1 MTQMSFLALIDPRGR
16 IVCPECIEFQS
27 TENSIS
33 MRLFLCTY
41 SELIRPFFSVVC
53 LNILFPLLRT
63 SGERVSVIYANT
75 GDIHMYYLLS
85 SNTK

>member
-1 MTQMSFLALIDPRGR
+1 MTQMSFLALIDPRGQ
-16 IVCPECIEFQS
+16 IVCPESIGFQS

-33 MRLFLCTY
+33 NATLSLY

>member
-1 MTQMSFLALIDPRGR
+1 MSFLALIDPRGQ
-16 IVCPECIEFQS
+16 IVCPESIEFQS

-33 MRLFLCTY
+33 NATLSLY

-53 LNILFPLLRT
+53 LNILFPLLCT
-63 SGERVSVIYANT
+63 SGEKRVSVIYANT